1 MSVEA
6 NVRLV
11 RRYLEDALNGGD
23 LTVIDETHAPTYR
36 AHVPSRPDEMRT
48 REDVRRQITR
58 VRSTYPDG
66 RITIEDLIAADDK
79 VVVRYSR
86 RGTHATKG
94 KAIATTGFMV
104 FRLADG
110 QVVEYWGQGD
120 DLTLGRQLG
129 DLPPA
134 APTNP

>member
-11 RRYLEDALNGGD
+11 RRYVEDAVNGGN
-23 LTVIDETHAPTYR
+23 LAVIDETHAPTFR
-36 AHVPSRPDEMRT
+36 SHRPARSDELRT
-48 REDVRRQITR
+48 REDLRRQVTG

-66 RITIEDLIAADDK
+66 RFTIEDLIAAEDK
-79 VVVRYSR
+79 VVVRYFL

-94 KAIATTGFMV
+94 KAVAASGFMV
-104 FRLADG
+104 FRIADG

-120 DLTLGRQLG
+120 DLTIGRQLG
-129 DLPPA
+129 DIPPA
-134 APTNP
+134 APANQ